1 MEHLFLRV
9 AYDGSSLLPEA
20 KELRRPLLIIHGLAD
35 DNVVVANTLQLS
47 QRLTE
52 AGCLH
57 SVLPLSG
64 ITHMTPQESVAEHL
78 VTVQVEFIKQ
88 ALGISGDDS

>member
-1 MEHLFLRV
+1 MRRTTAHQ
-9 AYDGSSLLPEA
+9 LLPEA
-20 KELRRPLLIIHGLAD
+20 AKLSRPLLIIHGLAD

-52 AGCLH
+52 AGRMH

-64 ITHMTPQESVAEHL
+64 ITHMTPQEAVAEHL
-78 VTVQVEFIKQ
+78 VTVQLDFIRQ
-88 ALGISGDDS
+88 ALGLPADAG